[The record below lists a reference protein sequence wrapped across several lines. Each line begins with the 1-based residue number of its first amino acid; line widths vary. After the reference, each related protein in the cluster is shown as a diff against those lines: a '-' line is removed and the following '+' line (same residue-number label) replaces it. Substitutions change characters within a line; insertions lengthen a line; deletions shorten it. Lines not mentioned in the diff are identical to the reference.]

1 MQILLCN
8 LGHKLRFSP
17 KIQEI
22 TKIGVYFA
30 AAARDVFAFSH
41 PSMIVPMANL
51 PSMSPQESIDYSTNY
66 GPAEVQAQDSACW
79 QCLESKV
86 KENKGMRLICF

>member
-1 MQILLCN
+1 
-8 LGHKLRFSP
+8 
-17 KIQEI
+17 
-22 TKIGVYFA
+22 
-30 AAARDVFAFSH
+30 
-41 PSMIVPMANL
+41 MANL

-86 KENKGMRLICF
+86 KENKGMRLNFFV